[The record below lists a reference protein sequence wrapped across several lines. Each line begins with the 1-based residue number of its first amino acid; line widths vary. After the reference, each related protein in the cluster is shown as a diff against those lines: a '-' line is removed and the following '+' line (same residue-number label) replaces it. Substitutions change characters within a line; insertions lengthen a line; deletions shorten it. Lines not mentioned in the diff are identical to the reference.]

1 MAKTVATILGAAF
14 ILVGLLGFVAP
25 GLLGMHLTLTHN
37 LIHIISGALALYFG
51 LAGTLSGARAFCIAF
66 GAVYALLGVAGYL
79 LGRDQAHT
87 VNVPGHG
94 AEDNSLW
101 RLIPGNLELA
111 APEHGLH
118 ILLGLIFLIGGLLT
132 KAHVRDA
139 REAVRDAT

>member
-25 GLLGMHLTLTHN
+25 GMMGMHLTLTHN
-37 LIHIISGALALYFG
+37 LIHIISGALSLYFG
-51 LAGTLSGARAFCIAF
+51 LAGTLSGARTFCIVF

-79 LGRDQAHT
+79 LGTDQAHT
-87 VNVPGHG
+87 VNVPAHG
-94 AEDNSLW
+94 SDNSLL
-101 RLIPGNLELA
+101 RVLPGNLELA

-118 ILLGLIFLIGGLLT
+118 ILLGLIFLIGGLMT
-132 KAHVRDA
+132 RSSV

>member
-25 GLLGMHLTLTHN
+25 GMMGMHLTLTHN
-37 LIHIISGALALYFG
+37 LVHLISGALALYFG

-66 GAVYALLGVAGYL
+66 GAVYALLGIAGYL
-79 LGRDQAHT
+79 LGSDQAHT
-87 VNVPGHG
+87 VNVTGHG
-94 AEDNSLW
+94 ATDSSL
-101 RLIPGNLELA
+101 LKVLPGNLELA

-118 ILLGLIFLIGGLLT
+118 ILLGLIFLAGGLLT
-132 KAHVRDA
+132 RRDV